1 MNVGSHLTKRAILD
15 PGLDALVDIGA
26 DVRYTFAELD
36 ERATRSAHVLA
47 ELALSKGDRVAVLL
61 PNGHHFVEIF
71 YRAARA
77 GKRRSWYSTANT
89 MPSSPTC
96 SDGGRPTT

>member
-1 MNVGSHLTKRAILD
+1 
-15 PGLDALVDIGA
+15 
-26 DVRYTFAELD
+26 VRYTFAELD

-71 YRAARA
+71 YGPREP
-77 GKRRSWYSTANT
+77 G
-89 MPSSPTC
+89 
-96 SDGGRPTT
+96 